1 VAHLAAFAA
10 QVLAVLVAAVRRGV
24 RLATAMEARGF
35 GATGFAR
42 TVARPQPM
50 RPADWALVAA
60 TLAVVVAA
68 TAVSVAA
75 GTWRLPFA

>member
-1 VAHLAAFAA
+1 
-10 QVLAVLVAAVRRGV
+10 
-24 RLATAMEARGF
+24 
-35 GATGFAR
+35 
-42 TVARPQPM
+42 M